1 MVFPGCFGAVCLE
14 EAFVL
19 CYVLLFR
26 GLVLQKETSFFR
38 RVFWVFLTYGAT
50 EDKTIRWHHRLNGHE
65 FEQIPGDYVGQGS
78 LACCSPWTCRVGQNL
93 VTEHA

>member
-1 MVFPGCFGAVCLE
+1 MVFPGCFRAVSPE

-38 RVFWVFLTYGAT
+38 RVFCFFFFTYGAT
-50 EDKTIRWHHRLNGHE
+50 EDKTIRWHHRLYGHE
-65 FEQIPGDYVGQGS
+65 LEQPPEDSEGQGS
-78 LACCSPWTCRVGQNL
+78 LVCCSPWGHKESDMT
-93 VTEHA
+93 

>member
-1 MVFPGCFGAVCLE
+1 MVFPGCFRAVSPE

-38 RVFWVFLTYGAT
+38 RVFCFFFLPMGQQR
-50 EDKTIRWHHRLNGHE
+50 IRRLDG
-65 FEQIPGDYVGQGS
+65 IIASMDMS
-78 LACCSPWTCRVGQNL
+78 LSNLQKIVKDREAWCAAVHGVAKSWT
-93 VTEHA
+93 